1 MNKIFYLLDEL
12 LLLRFLNVVNFD
24 EEEAKKLLLKN
35 LEVRRNNPNIFE
47 KRDIF
52 NTDIQQAVQVY
63 QIYVLPRN
71 TAENHKVSI
80 FRLGEHDPAK
90 YVLEDIVRMAS
101 ASLDARFVM
110 IDDQELINGE
120 ILIHDMAGYS
130 FKHLLKCV
138 SNMSIISKYMKFSQE
153 AAPVKL
159 IQIHFIN
166 CSPVVTKIVNF
177 FKPFL
182 NPEVVDSMSF
192 HSDINTL
199 YKSVPRELLP
209 IDLGGSVGDVEE
221 FFKVWKKKFLSKR

>member
-1 MNKIFYLLDEL
+1 MEF
-12 LLLRFLNVVNFD
+12 
-24 EEEAKKLLLKN
+24 
-35 LEVRRNNPNIFE
+35 RRNNPNIFE

-52 NTDIQQAVQVY
+52 NADIQQAVQVY

-80 FRLGEHDPAK
+80 FRLGDHDPAK

-101 ASLDARFVM
+101 ASLDARFVL

-120 ILIHDMAGYS
+120 ILIHDMMGFS
-130 FKHLLKCV
+130 FKHFMKCI
-138 SNMSIISKYMKFSQE
+138 SNMSIVSKYIKYSQE

-182 NPEVVDSMSF
+182 NREVVESMTF
-192 HSDINTL
+192 HSNIDTL
-199 YKSVPRELLP
+199 FESIPRELLP
-209 IDLGGSVGDVEE
+209 NDLGGSVGEVEE
-221 FFKVWKKKFLSKR
+221 FFKVWKKKFMSKR